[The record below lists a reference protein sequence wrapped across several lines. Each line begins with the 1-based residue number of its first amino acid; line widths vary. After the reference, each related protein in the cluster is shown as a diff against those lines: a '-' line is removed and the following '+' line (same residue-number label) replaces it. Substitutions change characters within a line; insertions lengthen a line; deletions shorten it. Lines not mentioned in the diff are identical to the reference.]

1 MRHRFLILTVIV
13 TLLSFSTSVTAQDDD
28 VIIGV
33 DSTNLQFSP
42 SDVTIKE
49 GQAVRFFWSGELLPH
64 NAVASNGIFDS
75 GEPSR
80 NVDYRFVFEPG
91 TNGTYE
97 FVCEPHEQLGMV
109 GTITVLPN
117 EDAQPEPEE
126 PNTETSESTEE
137 KFRLTFFGL
146 ELILLSFIA
155 FLVYQVGKARERGIP
170 LFVKGDENEEY

>member
-1 MRHRFLILTVIV
+1 MRHRFLILTVVV

-64 NAVASNGIFDS
+64 NAVATDGIFDS

-146 ELILLSFIA
+146 ELIMLSFIA